1 MYVVAAVIGTDR
13 HKQQAAA
20 KADRVLGETAAS
32 GNIWI
37 ELNYF
42 KGDSFLSL
50 GLFGDSGA

>member
-20 KADRVLGETAAS
+20 KADRVLEEIAPS